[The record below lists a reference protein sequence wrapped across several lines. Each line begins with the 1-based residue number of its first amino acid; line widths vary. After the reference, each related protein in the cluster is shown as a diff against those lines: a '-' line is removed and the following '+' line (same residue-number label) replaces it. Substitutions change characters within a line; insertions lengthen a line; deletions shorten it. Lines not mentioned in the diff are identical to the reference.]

1 MEAGIVCN
9 VVGEADFDS
18 DLISRMALY
27 RALILGD
34 IFNGTIRVGLL
45 SPSGEALVLPA
56 MAMVMLR
63 SRCGGIKLAQRQTMP
78 LTCT

>member
-1 MEAGIVCN
+1 
-9 VVGEADFDS
+9 
-18 DLISRMALY
+18 
-27 RALILGD
+27 
-34 IFNGTIRVGLL
+34 L